1 MLFATPDKSA
11 LPDSLQNDSAVKSL
25 QFETSNIYLNHE
37 SNFSKI
43 LATFACFFD
52 KPMEQAI
59 SLPGLLSGREQEFV
73 KLLLIFLA
81 YAMKQ
86 KPNGAVILNILNL
99 DKDVKG
105 TLVSLITKMFKIL
118 DDKQIETF
126 SDQLKSI
133 VMEFNP
139 SLGDT
144 ITESDTEMLT
154 PPLNASA
161 DLLQQDNH
169 NVKIFSALQDSLFGE
184 TYISNGLDSPA
195 ALKCIIQRENTRN
208 TPAGV
213 NDVHQLQH
221 ELNQQQE
228 SHHKL
233 LEYCQGIEGEQTES
247 LATLRAYE
255 IEFRELSTMRVD
267 FRDFKDECKALHSS
281 FRSLKS
287 TRKRKH
293 ISPEGGTR
301 AEWLQG
307 QV

>member
-1 MLFATPDKSA
+1 MLRVPLT
-11 LPDSLQNDSAVKSL
+11 SL
-25 QFETSNIYLNHE
+25 
-37 SNFSKI
+37 SK
-43 LATFACFFD
+43 L
-52 KPMEQAI
+52 
-59 SLPGLLSGREQEFV
+59 R
-73 KLLLIFLA
+73 IFIITA
-81 YAMKQ
+81 SF
-86 KPNGAVILNILNL
+86 
-99 DKDVKG
+99 
-105 TLVSLITKMFKIL
+105 VSLITKMFKIL

-126 SDQLKSI
+126 SDQLRSI

-144 ITESDTEMLT
+144 ITESDTEMVT

-161 DLLQQDNH
+161 DPLQLDNH

-208 TPAGV
+208 TPADA
-213 NDVHQLQH
+213 NDLHQLQH

-233 LEYCQGIEGEQTES
+233 LEYCQGIEDEQTES

-267 FRDFKDECKALHSS
+267 L
-281 FRSLKS
+281 
-287 TRKRKH
+287 
-293 ISPEGGTR
+293 GT
-301 AEWLQG
+301 
-307 QV
+307 